1 METTM
6 ERLKEILATM
16 DIPPMRVN
24 DLGWLQRNIQI
35 NNGEHPDIETAL
47 QLIKQQW
54 KENK

>member
-1 METTM
+1 M